1 MIKGNIMKTTLTPLF
16 LSLTLALTAC
26 ANVPNS
32 EQAQATQSKLIKKSA
47 EKANPIKTD
56 FVKSANDK
64 RDYAFTELDNGLKLL
79 VISDKEAQRS
89 AVSVDVKVGSS
100 QDPKNYQGLAH
111 FLEHMLFLGTDKYP
125 NPDEFMEFIGK
136 HGGSN
141 NAYTAFDT
149 TNYYFDINPKYLH
162 SGLKRFARFF
172 VAPQMNKD
180 YVKREREAVNSE
192 YKAKIR
198 ETTYRNV
205 DVLKQTVNPNH
216 PYARFN
222 IGRLDTLSAE
232 TVRPELVKFYKKYYS
247 ADRMSVVIVGKEDIA
262 TLLKWGKEQ
271 FSDVPKR
278 TNLGDIDIKERLYTG
293 KKLPILIKNQSLKNK
308 KELGIFFPIPYKTQ
322 DDYIKTAPYISHILG
337 YEGKGSLLATLKKMD
352 YASELW
358 AINGQK
364 LGHESIFSLGITLT
378 EKGYQNTDKVLAVIF
393 DYIDLLRTDNKG
405 KKRYQEIAT
414 IAKTAFQFEEKFDA
428 SSEATIYANRLN
440 RYPVKDVLALQ
451 AIYQGYQQADVD
463 KMLSLM
469 TLDNAVVQLTA
480 PDIKPPQKTHY
491 FNVPYSIEPLNT
503 KAIQA
508 LQISEKSA
516 LKDMQLPSENPFIA
530 DDYSLHRDKV
540 GEKQTTLES
549 GIQLYYKND
558 TSFEVPRSSVQISL
572 QPTAKLSVKE
582 KTAMAI
588 LVRLLREELTAPLY
602 DATLAGLYAEVG
614 IGERSL
620 VISLKGYQQKM
631 PKILT
636 KVLAQLQNLQV
647 KQATFQRIKTN
658 YKQDLQNF
666 KQNMPYQQTFAY
678 LQKETV
684 PFTYLPNERL
694 AVINEIDEKAILT
707 VKDKILSSLA
717 VRMMVYGNDTYP
729 QAKSLADTV
738 ASQLA
743 NSNLQHGW
751 QKNSVIV
758 LDKNKNVE
766 FKTPHADYAITYY
779 IQGKNGYLARAKVG
793 LLGKMISAKFFN
805 DLRTDKQLGYI
816 VNASSYPV
824 YNQAGMRF
832 TVQSPVANA
841 EKLQQHINEFNQK
854 FAQSLSTLS
863 EEELAKS
870 KAILKAELLQKP
882 ENLITSANYYWGDIM
897 LTDKTISSRK
907 ELAKA
912 VDKIELAD
920 FVQSMQSLLTDGKHV
935 VVKAEPMKK

>member
-1 MIKGNIMKTTLTPLF
+1 MKTTLTPLF
-16 LSLTLALTAC
+16 ISLTLALTAC

-32 EQAQATQSKLIKKSA
+32 EQPTQVIQKSVIQNSA
-47 EKANPIKTD
+47 IKTD

-79 VISDKEAQRS
+79 VISDKDAQRS

-100 QDPKNYQGLAH
+100 QDPKDYQGLAH

-125 NPDEFMEFIGK
+125 NPDEFQEYISK

-141 NAYTAFDT
+141 NAYTAFDN
-149 TNYYFDINPKYLH
+149 TNYFFDINPKYLH
-162 SGLKRFARFF
+162 SGLERFARFF

-222 IGRLDTLSAE
+222 IGRLDTLPTD
-232 TVRPELVKFYKKYYS
+232 TVRPELLKFYQKYYS
-247 ADRMSVVIVGKEDIA
+247 ADRMSVVIVGKEDTA

-278 TNLGDIDIKERLYTG
+278 NNLGDINIKERLYTG

-337 YEGKGSLLATLKKMD
+337 YEGKGSLLATLKKMG

-364 LGHESIFSLGITLT
+364 LAHESIFSLGITLT

-393 DYIDLLRTDNKG
+393 DYIDLLRADNKG

-414 IAKTAFQFEEKFDA
+414 IAKTAFQFQEKFDA

-451 AIYQGYQQADVD
+451 AIFAGYQQTDVD

-480 PDIKPPQKTHY
+480 PDIKGDKTTHY

-508 LQISEKSA
+508 LQTSEKSA
-516 LKDMQLPSENPFIA
+516 LKDMQLPPENPFIA
-530 DDYSLHRDKV
+530 DDYSLHSDKM

-558 TSFEVPRSSVQISL
+558 TSFDVPRSSVQISL
-572 QPTAKLSVKE
+572 QPTAKLLVKE
-582 KTAMAI
+582 KTAMS
-588 LVRLLREELTAPLY
+588 LLGKLLNEELNTTLY
-602 DATLAGLYAEVG
+602 DASLAGLDGGVLVG
-614 IGERSL
+614 NRSL
-620 VISLKGYQQKM
+620 VISLQGYQQKM
-631 PKILT
+631 PNILT
-636 KVLAQLQNLQV
+636 KILAQLQDFSV
-647 KQATFQRIKTN
+647 KKATFQRLKTN

-666 KQNMPYQQTFAY
+666 KQSMPYQQTFAY
-678 LQKETV
+678 LAKETM
-684 PFTYLPNERL
+684 PFTDLPNERL
-694 AVINEIDEKAILT
+694 AVIDEVDEKAILA

-729 QAKSLADTV
+729 QAQALADTI
-738 ASQLA
+738 ANQLT
-743 NSNLQHGW
+743 NSNLQHAW
-751 QKNSVIV
+751 QKNSAIV
-758 LDKNKNVE
+758 LDNNKNVE

-779 IQGKNGYLARAKVG
+779 IQGENGYSARAKVG
-793 LLGKMISAKFFN
+793 LLGQLISAKFFN

-824 YNQAGMRF
+824 YNQAGIRF

-841 EKLQQHINEFNQK
+841 EQLQQHIIEFNKK
-854 FAQSLSTLS
+854 FAQSLATLS
-863 EEELAKS
+863 EEELAKN

-897 LTDKTISSRK
+897 LTDKTISSRQ

-920 FVQSMQSLLTDGKHV
+920 FVKSMQTLLTDGKHV
-935 VVKAEPMKK
+935 AIKAEPMKVKK